1 MTNQSL
7 FREAWGK
14 FPTGVSVITTVQKN
28 GEVHGMAAN
37 GITSVSLEPPLV
49 LVCIGH
55 QRNSYKIVQQ
65 TKRFCINIL
74 NEFQQNLAEYYS
86 RPHDQRR
93 DDISPNFWFSSNGAA
108 MLENSIA
115 SMDCHLIT
123 EHVSGDHSIF
133 VGTVDEIKIGNGD
146 PLIYHNGKYTTLPK
160 NQDER

>member
-7 FREAWGK
+7 FKEAWGR

-28 GEVHGMAAN
+28 GEIHGMAAN

-74 NEFQQNLAEYYS
+74 NEFQQDIAEYYS
-86 RPHDQRR
+86 RPQDQRTG
-93 DDISPNFWFSSNGAA
+93 DIAPTFWFTSRGSA

-115 SMDCHLIT
+115 SMDCQVKS
-123 EHVSGDHSIF
+123 EYESGDHSIF
-133 VGTVDEIKIGNGD
+133 VGNVDEIKFGTGN
-146 PLIYHNGKYTTLPK
+146 PLIYHNRKFTRLPK
-160 NQDER
+160 DQTEI